1 VDIAVFKRLSK
12 NWQLLGSYSATKRD
26 VPIMSSTL
34 TGQQTSAN
42 LEFNGNVE
50 SGPMNPNAEI
60 NTADHEWES
69 SAKLSGVYVFPLQI
83 MVSANFEHRSGY
95 PYARQV
101 QFTGSRTIPNFTM
114 NVEPIGTR
122 RLPNNN
128 QLDLRLEKTVNLTA
142 RQKVAV
148 RVNVFNVL
156 NSNDVLDVTRLSGPN
171 FLRPTSIMPPR
182 IAEFGLSY
190 SF

>member
-1 VDIAVFKRLSK
+1 K
-12 NWQLLGSYSATKRD
+12 NWQLLGSYSATKWD

-101 QFTGSRTIPNFTM
+101 QFTGGRTIPNFAM
-114 NVEPIGTR
+114 NVDPIGTP
-122 RLPNNN
+122 RLPTTH
-128 QLDLRLEKTVNLTA
+128 QPPLPSTTPINLPA
-142 RQKVAV
+142 
-148 RVNVFNVL
+148 L
-156 NSNDVLDVTRLSGPN
+156 
-171 FLRPTSIMPPR
+171 
-182 IAEFGLSY
+182 
-190 SF
+190 